1 MTRGL
6 DLWFERL
13 SDPQIG
19 DGEPVNLLSLERI
32 LASKR
37 AANRPKDIAQ
47 IPVLAAAI
55 AARAAETLATR

>member
-47 IPVLAAAI
+47 IPVLEAAI
-55 AARAAETLATR
+55 AARDAETLATR